1 MVNRSRHH
9 LAHPPNARTGPLPPP
24 NLLLHLAHHGSHKPG
39 RRPRLRRVA
48 HQAPTSTLRP
58 PQPQRAEINRPKP
71 QHHPQL
77 PGHALDY
84 PPRHR
89 RLQRRALHRA
99 KSRPGHLH
107 GDTLRPADRR
117 ARALCLPAPA
127 RHRAR
132 ACWLGGPRLPACA
145 LARRADAHQ
154 RRQGLRVQPRNRDVH
169 GDAAPECV
177 GVEQADESAVD
188 ADSGAGDDGS
198 GEHGGAG

>member
-1 MVNRSRHH
+1 VVYRSRHH
-9 LAHPPNARTGPLPPP
+9 LAHPPNPRTGPLPPP
-24 NLLLHLAHHGSHKPG
+24 NLLLHLAHHGSHKPSY
-39 RRPRLRRVA
+39 RPRLRRAA
-48 HQAPTSTLRP
+48 HQAPTPTLRA
-58 PQPQRAEINRPKP
+58 PQPQRAEISRPKP

-89 RLQRRALHRA
+89 HLQRRALHCA
-99 KSRPGHLH
+99 ESRPGHLH

-132 ACWLGGPRLPACA
+132 ARRLGGPRLPARA
-145 LARRADAHQ
+145 LARRADAHR
-154 RRQGLRVQPRNRDVH
+154 RRQGLRVQPRDRDVH
-169 GDAAPECV
+169 GDAAPERV
-177 GVEQADESAVD
+177 GVEQADEGAVD
-188 ADSGAGDDGS
+188 ADSGASDDGG